1 MCGGAA
7 SATAA
12 GIHEAWKLARLTRR
26 KQLSPRVGFVRD
38 ERGATAVELA
48 LIGIPLIGVLVAA
61 LQTAIIFFYD
71 QAIQTVTNTAARQIM
86 TGSVQTQALT
96 QSQFQTVVCN
106 AASGIFPCAG
116 LMVDVQSATSFS
128 TLNTASITPTF
139 NSSGVVNNMNFSP
152 GAQNA
157 AVIVRVMYDWP
168 VFGGP
173 LGLGLAN
180 QANGTRLMVG
190 TAVFKTEPY

>member
-1 MCGGAA
+1 
-7 SATAA
+7 
-12 GIHEAWKLARLTRR
+12 LARLTRR
-26 KQLSPRVGFVRD
+26 RQPSPTVGFVGD
-38 ERGATAVELA
+38 ERGATAVEVA
-48 LIGIPLIGVLVAA
+48 LIGIPLIAVLVAA

-71 QAIQTVTNTAARQIM
+71 QAIQTVTTTAARQIL
-86 TGSVQTQALT
+86 TGSVQSQGLT

-106 AASGIFPCAG
+106 AAAGIFPCSG

-128 TLNTASITPTF
+128 TLNTTSITPTYG
-139 NSSGVVNNMNFSP
+139 SDGTVNNMNFNP
-152 GAQNA
+152 GTQNA

-180 QANGTRLMVG
+180 QSNGTRLMVG

>member
-1 MCGGAA
+1 M
-7 SATAA
+7 
-12 GIHEAWKLARLTRR
+12 ARLTRR
-26 KQLSPRVGFVRD
+26 QKQPSPAVRFIRD
-38 ERGATAVELA
+38 ERGASAVELA
-48 LIGIPLIGVLVAA
+48 LIGVPLIGVLVAA

-71 QAIQTVTNTAARQIM
+71 QAIQTVANNAARQIM
-86 TGSVQTQALT
+86 TGAV
-96 QSQFQTVVCN
+96 QSQGLAKGTGTSGFHGVVCT
-106 AASGIFPCAG
+106 AASGIFPCDG
-116 LMVDVQSATSFS
+116 LMVDVQSATSFG
-128 TLNTASITPTF
+128 TLNTAPITPTYDS
-139 NSSGVVNNMNFSP
+139 NGAVNNMNYSP
-152 GAQNA
+152 GMQSA

>member
-1 MCGGAA
+1 M
-7 SATAA
+7 
-12 GIHEAWKLARLTRR
+12 ARLTRSS
-26 KQLSPRVGFVRD
+26 KQPPRAGFVRD
-38 ERGATAVELA
+38 EGGATAVELA
-48 LIGIPLIGVLVAA
+48 LLGIPLIGILVAA
-61 LQTAIIFFYD
+61 LQTAVIFFYD
-71 QAIQTVTNTAARQIM
+71 QAIQTVANTAARQVM
-86 TGSVQTQALT
+86 TGSVQ
-96 QSQFQTVVCN
+96 SQGLAQGSSTSGFHGVVCT

-128 TLNTASITPTF
+128 NLNTAPIAISYDANGNPTNTFAYTP
-139 NSSGVVNNMNFSP
+139 GV
-152 GAQNA
+152 QNA

>member
-1 MCGGAA
+1 MSAA
-7 SATAA
+7 AA
-12 GIHEAWKLARLTRR
+12 GRQEAWTLIRLTRR
-26 KQLSPRVGFVRD
+26 RKPPPPVRFTRD
-38 ERGATAVELA
+38 ERGATAVEFA

-71 QAIQTVTNTAARQIM
+71 QAIQTVANTAARQIL
-86 TGSVQTQALT
+86 TGSVQAQGLAAGGQGTT
-96 QSQFQTVVCN
+96 GFHGVVCT
-106 AASGIFPCAG
+106 AAAGIFPCAG

-128 TLNTASITPTF
+128 TLNTAPITPTYGS
-139 NSSGVVNNMNFSP
+139 NGAPNNMNYSP
-152 GAQNA
+152 GMQNA